1 MHENGLGETESGK
14 EPELVTVN
22 GLQFKKYQMSWIRDM
37 AVKYNR
43 GNVNE
48 FIKDTV
54 LTALLIKLDKLHG
67 NGTCCHPY
75 PVREKLKEN
84 GYESSL
90 KKVFEVTGA
99 PGEVVLDNI
108 EEIT

>member
-14 EPELVTVN
+14 EPELVITVN

-54 LTALLIKLDKLHG
+54 LTALLIKLEKLHPSIPC
-67 NGTCCHPY
+67 T
-75 PVREKLKEN
+75 RE
-84 GYESSL
+84 
-90 KKVFEVTGA
+90 
-99 PGEVVLDNI
+99 I
-108 EEIT
+108 EGRRV